1 MLRYLVARVL
11 GMIVMIV
18 LATLVVFIIASL
30 VPADPILAQLGDMQ
44 AADEELVAAYRAK
57 WGLDLPLWQQYWIFL
72 TKLVHGD
79 FGISISS
86 QRPVLADIAQYAPAT
101 IELSTIAFVLAVVVG
116 VPLGVLA
123 AVRRDSWIDHVAR
136 LLSLIGVSAPTFW
149 LAFIMLALFYG
160 GLRIA
165 PGPGRL
171 DVVFLPPPTVT
182 GLYLI
187 DAALAGQWDVFQ
199 NAAAHLVLPSIV
211 LAATTLGLITRTT
224 RAAMLEALNQDYV
237 RVARA
242 KGMAEWAIV
251 RRHALPNALIPV
263 VTLGRP
269 RLCRAAQRHGADR
282 DHLLLAG
289 PRPLHLPQRRDARLP
304 GDHGHHL
311 HRRRGLSRDQPD
323 RRSVLR
329 AARPARGAQLM
340 ATAVVQP
347 AAAGGLGRKL
357 RRGLRR
363 YWLAA
368 LGGAIVLA
376 WILIAIV
383 SPYVVPYPPEALD
396 VTKRLLP
403 PSAIHWLGTD
413 MLGRDVFSRL
423 LVGAQVSLFAGF
435 TVALLGAAIGTLVGG
450 IAAYAGG
457 KVEEAHDAAHRPDAV
472 LPADHP
478 RDGDRGSARHRRHQH
493 ADRDAGGLVAEVR
506 PPRAQPGDRPAQP
519 GIRRGRRRGRLRP
532 GPHPV
537 PPHHAERAR
546 AVDRAGDARRRP
558 GDPDLLGPLASSA
571 SA

>member
-44 AADEELVAAYRAK
+44 AADEALVAAYRAK

-116 VPLGVLA
+116 IPLGVLA

-171 DVVFLPPPTVT
+171 DVIFLPPPTVT

-263 VTLGRP
+263 VTLGG
-269 RLCRAAQRHGADR
+269 LAYAV
-282 DHLLLAG
+282 LLSG
-289 PRPLHLPQRRDARLP
+289 T
-304 GDHGHHL
+304 
-311 HRRRGLSRDQPD
+311 
-323 RRSVLR
+323 VLTETIFSW
-329 AARPARGAQLM
+329 P
-340 ATAVVQP
+340 
-347 AAAGGLGRKL
+347 GLGRYTFRSAVTL
-357 RRGLRR
+357 DFP
-363 YWLAA
+363 
-368 LGGAIVLA
+368 AIMGITFIVAVVYLV
-376 WILIAIV
+376 INLIV
-383 SPYVVPYPPEALD
+383 DLSY
-396 VTKRLLP
+396 
-403 PSAIHWLGTD
+403 
-413 MLGRDVFSRL
+413 
-423 LVGAQVSLFAGF
+423 
-435 TVALLGAAIGTLVGG
+435 ALL
-450 IAAYAGG
+450 
-457 KVEEAHDAAHRPDAV
+457 D
-472 LPADHP
+472 P
-478 RDGDRGSARHRRHQH
+478 R
-493 ADRDAGGLVAEVR
+493 VVR
-506 PPRAQPGDRPAQP
+506 
-519 GIRRGRRRGRLRP
+519 
-532 GPHPV
+532 
-537 PPHHAERAR
+537 
-546 AVDRAGDARRRP
+546 
-558 GDPDLLGPLASSA
+558 S
-571 SA
+571 